1 MWDLGEFNQKGTT
14 RTKWGTHDDL
24 MNLAKVAENHNVL
37 IYFDAVLNH
46 KAAADETEKCRAIQ
60 VQWDGL
66 GKLEIS

>member
-1 MWDLGEFNQKGTT
+1 
-14 RTKWGTHDDL
+14 
-24 MNLAKVAENHNVL
+24 MNLAKVAENHNIL

-46 KAAADETEKCRAIQ
+46 KAGADETEKCRAIQ

>member
-1 MWDLGEFNQKGTT
+1 MWDLGEFNQKGTA

-24 MNLAKVAENHNVL
+24 MNLAKVAENHNIL

-46 KAAADETEKCRAIQ
+46 KAGADETEKCRAIQ